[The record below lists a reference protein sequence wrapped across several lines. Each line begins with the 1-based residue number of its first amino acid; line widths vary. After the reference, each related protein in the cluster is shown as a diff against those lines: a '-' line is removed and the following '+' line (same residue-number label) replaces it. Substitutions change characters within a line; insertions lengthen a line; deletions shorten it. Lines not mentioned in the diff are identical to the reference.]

1 MLGAPG
7 TLGTSPTSPGPGTV
21 TTGGSGGSG
30 GGGGVGGTGTSN
42 PSLRCV
48 APTGSL
54 SARKLG
60 PLALGMTR
68 TRARHLLRHYST
80 RRKLDMDFYC
90 QRADDGIRAFYPSA
104 KLLRTLPRKERKSYA
119 GKIMVALTAGPRY
132 ALHAVHAGT
141 RLTAAVRRRLHTG
154 RAYHVGKNFW
164 YVTPNGTGR
173 GCSRYAAG

>member
-1 MLGAPG
+1 M
-7 TLGTSPTSPGPGTV
+7 
-21 TTGGSGGSG
+21 
-30 GGGGVGGTGTSN
+30 
-42 PSLRCV
+42 

-54 SARKLG
+54 KARRLG

-68 TRARHLLRHYST
+68 KRARHLLSHYST

-90 QRADDGIRAFYPSA
+90 QRADDGIRAFYPST
-104 KLLRTLPRKERKSYA
+104 KLLRTLPRAERKRYA

-141 RLTAAVRRRLHTG
+141 RLTPPGPPPAAPG

-164 YVTPNGTGR
+164 YVTPEQERR
-173 GCSRYAAG
+173 GLLKVRRGVIQEIGIASKRFTQTVNARRHFLRLLL